1 IATLWQTRV
10 LRAVKLGVPDQI
22 ENAIAYFNYTF
33 IDAVPGIAADV
44 EDALAALPGDGP
56 RPEMPA
62 LLAVDSWVGG
72 DRDGNPFVTAEM
84 LEHAF
89 RRQGEVIF
97 DHYLAEVHALGAELP
112 LAGLLTRV
120 SPALEALA
128 DRSPDPSPHRRDEPY
143 RKALSGIY
151 ARLDATVA
159 ALGLRV
165 PHRASVGAADPY
177 RAPGD
182 LAADLGVIDGSLRE
196 GGNGLLAD
204 GRLRALRKAVAAFGF
219 HLATVDL
226 RQNSDVHEAVV
237 AELLREAG
245 AAPDYRALYEAA
257 RVKVLLAELA
267 SPRALRS
274 AFAAYSDAARG

>member
-89 RRQGEVIF
+89 RRQGEVVF

-112 LAGLLTRV
+112 LAGLLARIT
-120 SPALEALA
+120 PELA
-128 DRSPDPSPHRRDEPY
+128 RLAEQSPDRSPHRR
-143 RKALSGIY
+143 ALTGMY
-151 ARLDATVA
+151 ARLAATA
-159 ALGLRV
+159 DALGLKQQRRTAV
-165 PHRASVGAADPY
+165 GHAKPYADARAF
-177 RAPGD
+177 
-182 LAADLGVIDGSLRE
+182 LADLDVI
-196 GGNGLLAD
+196 
-204 GRLRALRKAVAAFGF
+204 
-219 HLATVDL
+219 
-226 RQNSDVHEAVV
+226 
-237 AELLREAG
+237 
-245 AAPDYRALYEAA
+245 
-257 RVKVLLAELA
+257 
-267 SPRALRS
+267 
-274 AFAAYSDAARG
+274 